1 MSSVLIANANPLQM
15 HTNRVV
21 ATPEQAEAVLEYFIG
36 FRMNSGVRVSYE
48 GPLFSPS
55 SLAAHSLFL

>member
-1 MSSVLIANANPLQM
+1 M

-21 ATPEQAEAVLEYFIG
+21 ATPEQAEAVLEYFNG

-55 SLAAHSLFL
+55 SLAAHSLLL